1 MTSTTSDSSTAS
13 AEPITEPSSAFT
25 HYVLR
30 QIECAK
36 VRAELV
42 ANQADMALAAL
53 SGGLISPEMAI
64 LILAETDVEVSS

>member
-1 MTSTTSDSSTAS
+1 
-13 AEPITEPSSAFT
+13 
-25 HYVLR
+25 
-30 QIECAK
+30 